1 MYSNQLVAVVKC
13 NGKIMREKKND
24 VFLPF
29 GQEYSILIKNLNSR
43 KALVNIWIDGESL
56 FSLGSGLV
64 VGPNSEIELERFYK
78 TNNRFKFIEKTEEI
92 SEYRGDRIDDGLIR
106 VEYQF
111 ERETIDIPIYKQWEW
126 DWWSTPKDAEPYR
139 VTWSDNLDDNSGNL
153 RALHNTASLASN
165 AQAVSSI
172 HCEYSGNEQA
182 SLTNEDSAGITVKGS
197 KSEQAF
203 TRGYIGELESNKH
216 VIVLNLKGFNDNKKK
231 IETPITVSDK
241 IRCETCG
248 KVCKSSQNYCDKCGT
263 ALF

>member
-1 MYSNQLVAVVKC
+1 MVYSNQLVAVVKC

-111 ERETIDIPIYKQWEW
+111 ERETIDIPIYKHWEW
-126 DWWSTPKDAEPYR
+126 DWWSTPKDVEPYR
-139 VTWSDNLDDNSGNL
+139 VTWKDNVDDN
-153 RALHNTASLASN
+153 TAKMIKLFNETTSV
-165 AQAVSSI
+165 VSSSYI
-172 HCEYSGNEQA
+172 CNDNEQY
-182 SLTNEDSAGITVKGS
+182 SPTYDVGITVKGS
-197 KSEQAF
+197 KSEQSF
-203 TRGYIGELESNKH
+203 TRGYIGDLESNKH

-248 KVCKSSQNYCDKCGT
+248 KVCNSKQNYCDRCGT